1 MIDVVVVQHYF
12 CRVLV
17 IPAVVVFCVRGQVIP
32 AAEFGVETRR
42 IVVCASR
49 DVTIGEISFNRQIE
63 TMVLQGACKRLYN
76 ANKRF

>member
-1 MIDVVVVQHYF
+1 M
-12 CRVLV
+12 
-17 IPAVVVFCVRGQVIP
+17 IP
-32 AAEFGVETRR
+32 AAEFHVETRR

-49 DVTIGEISFNRQIE
+49 DGIVGETSFNRQIE